1 MQFALTLL
9 ICRLGHIYV
18 AIPCN
23 GHVAMYVCNFLG
35 DSTSNVP
42 IIAGAAIG
50 GIIVVIII
58 VLILLIIIFCF
69 QRRKS
74 MYA

>member
-1 MQFALTLL
+1 MQ
-9 ICRLGHIYV
+9 
-18 AIPCN
+18 
-23 GHVAMYVCNFLG
+23 FLG
-35 DSTSNVP
+35 DSTNNVP
-42 IIAGAAIG
+42 IIAGVAIG
-50 GIIVVIII
+50 GIVVVIII